1 MWHIFLN
8 DTQQGPFNE
17 AQISQ
22 LIARGEATPES
33 MVWAENMADWTPLS
47 ATPLANLLPAPSI
60 PLQPRAHNP
69 GLHNPYQP
77 PRSNLQSPSATYR
90 RAGKMSWTALFW
102 SFKGRI
108 PRRQYWAAFGIWIGI
123 ILILSVVAG
132 IVSQSPASAQATMI
146 FLLLLMIP
154 FCWSSFAIQTK
165 RWHDRGKSGAMLLI
179 NLIPYIGGIWSLVE
193 CGCMRGTEGTNE
205 YGDDPT

>member
-47 ATPLANLLPAPSI
+47 ATSLANLLAAPSI
-60 PLQPRAHNP
+60 PLQPRPHNP

-77 PRSNLQSPSATYR
+77 PRTNLQSPGATHP
-90 RAGKMSWTALFW
+90 RAGKMSWTAIFW

-108 PRRQYWAAFGIWIGI
+108 PRRQYWGAQGIWTGLA
-123 ILILSVVAG
+123 LIYQFIVAALESAKNTELLMYLSWGA
-132 IVSQSPASAQATMI
+132 
-146 FLLLLMIP
+146 MIP
-154 FCWSSFAIQTK
+154 FILSLLALQIK
-165 RWHDRGKSGAMLLI
+165 RWHDRGRSGAFLLV
-179 NLIPYIGGIWSLVE
+179 NLIPYIGGIWAFVE